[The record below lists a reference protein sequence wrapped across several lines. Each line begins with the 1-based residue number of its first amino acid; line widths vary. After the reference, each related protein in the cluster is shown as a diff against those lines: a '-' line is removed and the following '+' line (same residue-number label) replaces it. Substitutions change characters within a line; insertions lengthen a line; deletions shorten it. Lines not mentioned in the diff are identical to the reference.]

1 MGLSGDGIMR
11 KRPQTSILRDS
22 VVRLL
27 PKLSYISDADEPV
40 RVSRVPITTIWERI
54 ARGDPVSVQSG
65 EEFFRPL
72 LLDPYWSRLW
82 RLLQKWPAP
91 IRVLILGQEEQTILI
106 ISDSL
111 ILETKSIES

>member
-1 MGLSGDGIMR
+1 MR
-11 KRPQTSILRDS
+11 KRSQTSILRDS
-22 VVRLL
+22 IVRLL

-40 RVSRVPITTIWERI
+40 RVSKVPVTQIWERI
-54 ARGDPVSVQSG
+54 AQGDPVFVQSG
-65 EEFFRPL
+65 EDFFQPL

-91 IRVLILGQEEQTILI
+91 IRVLKLGDTEQTIFI

-111 ILETKSIES
+111 VLETQALET